1 MIPDSKSA
9 SSYITAIGGGTK
21 VETERSPASVKEMM
35 DYSTF
40 VSAPKEFTDDAKLEQ
55 RLAEIHKHGVD
66 TFKYLGK
73 ALPIYPFQAYF
84 LTWLMGFA
92 KAKNVFEI
100 GTFTGYSTIYLADAL
115 RKNGGGRRVE
125 LSGSSSSKPIITC
138 ELVDEVA
145 KYAESN
151 FVKAG
156 VDDLIEVKVGKAL
169 DTIQALP
176 KGTKFDFIFIDA
188 DKQSYTLYY
197 KAIMDQELLSANGV
211 MVFDNTMLARTEKL
225 LGKEANPDYEINQK
239 AIDTAQYEFKS
250 ELSGITATGTTS
262 TTTNADNRCKKD
274 DYTAEEINELVNE
287 INQSL
292 HAFNMYLKNDERVH
306 QLNLPI
312 FTGMTAIRLV

>member
-1 MIPDSKSA
+1 MSNQQSDKPYTVTSA
-9 SSYITAIGGGTK
+9 GKTNFLGDQAK
-21 VETERSPASVKEMM
+21 DAVQQML

-40 VSAPKEFTDDAKLEQ
+40 VSAPKESSSEAKLEQ
-55 RLAEIHKHGVD
+55 RLAEIHKDGVD
-66 TFKYLGK
+66 VYKNWGEV
-73 ALPIYPFQAYF
+73 LPIYPLQAYF
-84 LTWLMGFA
+84 LTWLMGFVE
-92 KAKNVFEI
+92 AKNVLEI

-188 DKQSYTLYY
+188 DKQSYTSYY
-197 KAIMDQELLSANGV
+197 KAIMDQELLSPKGV
-211 MVFDNTMLARTEKL
+211 IVIDNTILSGTEQLAGR
-225 LGKEANPDYEINQK
+225 EANPE
-239 AIDTAQYEFKS
+239 YEFNQNAIGTSQHMYQSQLLAASSGGTIKDPSS
-250 ELSGITATGTTS
+250 ELTQEQKNNIVKETRET
-262 TTTNADNRCKKD
+262 
-274 DYTAEEINELVNE
+274 
-287 INQSL
+287 L
-292 HAFNMYLKNDERVH
+292 HAFNVYLKNDERVH

-312 FTGMTAIRLV
+312 FTGMTVVRLV